1 MPNLISSSEALQA
14 LQAGPCRVARESWPW
29 GKWIERGLIKV
40 APKSKPEEAFSVE
53 SILLYENDQPTSQL
67 WEPEFADHSAD
78 DWYVLE
84 ERF

>member
-1 MPNLISSSEALQA
+1 MPNLIPNSEALQA

-29 GKWIERGLIKV
+29 GKW
-40 APKSKPEEAFSVE
+40 VE
-53 SILLYENDQPTSQL
+53 SRFSIPLFKGEIQQKFIAIFENDQFTSML

-84 ERF
+84 ERV